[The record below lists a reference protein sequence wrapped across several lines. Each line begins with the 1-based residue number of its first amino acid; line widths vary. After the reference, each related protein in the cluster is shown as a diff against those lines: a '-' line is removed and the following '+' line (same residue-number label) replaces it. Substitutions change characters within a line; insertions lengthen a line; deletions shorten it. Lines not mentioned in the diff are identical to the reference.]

1 MQSKMNYLF
10 YISPVESTDEYNDD
24 GPTHCGF
31 QARPSTILLITW
43 YTILAR
49 LIHVAACRCSEVRF
63 TFTNNLHWYNTIDD
77 QELLDKQVVEFIE
90 NGGGLASPEIMQSF
104 IEQDGLCGYELQ
116 ISPSGFLSMVCY
128 SKFGNT
134 EYFSENSFVFYDL
147 LPALTIQFI
156 KDEIME
162 RVIRPLYKAFT
173 LFEME

>member
-1 MQSKMNYLF
+1 MQSKMNYPF

-43 YTILAR
+43 YILLAR
-49 LIHVAACRCSEVRF
+49 LLHFAARQCSEVRF
-63 TFTNNLHWYNTIDD
+63 TFTHDLHWYNTIDD
-77 QELLDKQVVEFIE
+77 AELLDKEVVEFIE
-90 NGGGLASPEIMQSF
+90 NGGGSASPEIMQSF
-104 IEQDGLCGYELQ
+104 IEQEGLCGYELQ

-128 SKFGNT
+128 SKFGST
-134 EYFSENSFVFYDL
+134 EYFSENSIVFYDL

-173 LFEME
+173 LMEME